1 MSSIEGGPPPSEPTP
16 PMAAPPSRPKTQD
29 ELFAEMRAK
38 EKKKAKR
45 RARKGEEEPREVSI
59 NSLLDVL
66 SVILMFLM
74 KSYTSSTVQVK
85 PSNELQPPFTKSAEL
100 VKESVAVTVTLRNV
114 LVNDEPV
121 IAFVDGKVPEDQLAE
136 AGLMIQPLFNKLK
149 DEVDHLKKIASRN
162 AKVKFDGQMTIISDR
177 FVPFSLLTQVMYTAG
192 QSEFSKFDF
201 VAIKLEGG

>member
-1 MSSIEGGPPPSEPTP
+1 MSSIEGGGELPPMGAPPPVQ
-16 PMAAPPSRPKTQD
+16 AKTND
-29 ELFAEMRAK
+29 EIFAEQRAK
-38 EKKKAKR
+38 EKKKKKR
-45 RARKGEEEPREVSI
+45 HARKGEEPPREVSI

-74 KSYTSSTVQVK
+74 KSYTSSSVQVK
-85 PSNELQPPFTKSAEL
+85 PSKELQLPFTKSTEI
-100 VKESVAVTVTLRNV
+100 VKESVAVTITLRNV

-121 IAFVDGKVPEDQLAE
+121 MVISEGKVPPDQLAE
-136 AGLMIQPLFNKLK
+136 EGLMIQPLFNKLK

-162 AKVKFDGQMTIISDR
+162 PKAKFDGQMTIISDR

-201 VAIKLEGG
+201 IAIKLEGG